1 MRNMINI
8 YIYVDDIRED
18 DTFFKKL
25 HSYTQMEWIPIICR
39 SAEEAIFFL
48 NYYNE
53 IFYNVIIDL
62 DHDLGEGHEI
72 NDSFAHSGYDIC
84 KYIVED
90 QIRLMGFHIHSMNPV
105 GSANMRQLLTHYG
118 YKEI

>member
-1 MRNMINI
+1 MNI

-25 HSYTQMEWIPIICR
+25 HNYTQMEWIPIICR

-48 NYYNE
+48 NYYNKN
-53 IFYNVIIDL
+53 FDNVIIDL

-72 NDSFAHSGYDIC
+72 NDSLAPSGYDIC
-84 KYIVED
+84 KYIVENH
-90 QIRLMGFHIHSMNPV
+90 ISLMRFHIHSQNTV
-105 GSANMRQLLTHYG
+105 GAFNMRQLLTHYG

>member
-1 MRNMINI
+1 MEKSISFYLTYYRNFDIIFTERMRNMINI

-25 HSYTQMEWIPIICR
+25 RNYTQMEWIPIVCK

-53 IFYNVIIDL
+53 KKHIFIY
-62 DHDLGEGHEI
+62 
-72 NDSFAHSGYDIC
+72 
-84 KYIVED
+84 
-90 QIRLMGFHIHSMNPV
+90 
-105 GSANMRQLLTHYG
+105 
-118 YKEI
+118 